1 MLELSTAF
9 PPQVQPRK
17 LMSDPVIAILRVIHI
32 LFGAFFVGGMIT
44 VGFLFLPAV
53 KGASDASAFADQLMA
68 RARLLIA
75 VYVAAGITAIGAGHA
90 LYRTIWAGAG
100 FSGPAFWYAMGGHI
114 ATVAVILVAALAWPA
129 AHKLGGLARVL
140 LHQGSQPT
148 AEQSAER
155 DRLLRRL
162 TWVTQLGAALL
173 VVTISF
179 MAIGRYA

>member
-1 MLELSTAF
+1 
-9 PPQVQPRK
+9 
-17 LMSDPVIAILRVIHI
+17 
-32 LFGAFFVGGMIT
+32 
-44 VGFLFLPAV
+44 
-53 KGASDASAFADQLMA
+53 
-68 RARLLIA
+68 
-75 VYVAAGITAIGAGHA
+75 
-90 LYRTIWAGAG
+90 
-100 FSGPAFWYAMGGHI
+100 MGGHI

-140 LHQGSQPT
+140 LHQGSPPT